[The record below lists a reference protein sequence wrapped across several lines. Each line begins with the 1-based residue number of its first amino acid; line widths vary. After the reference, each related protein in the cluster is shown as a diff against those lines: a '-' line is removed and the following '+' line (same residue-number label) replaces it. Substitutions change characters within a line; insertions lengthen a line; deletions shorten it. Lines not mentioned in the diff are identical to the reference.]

1 MDITVTPRPL
11 PVTAKELYMAHA
23 PSFNFELDQEQLL
36 AKALDV
42 GFVTK
47 TGDDQYMVN
56 EDY

>member
-1 MDITVTPRPL
+1 MTTL
-11 PVTAKELYMAHA
+11 TARELYLYYA

-47 TGDDQYMVN
+47 TGDDQYEIN